1 MNSLQFLIKQIEIIE
16 YKYQKINENSIENFN
31 IFSIL
36 RRENDEVN
44 LHSRFIYELLN
55 PKGLHNQRDIFLK
68 IFLDEMNIEYNV
80 NIFEVYKE
88 QYNIDILLKSKN
100 QVIIIE
106 NKIDTQDHSNQLNR
120 YVDIIKKQGYNE
132 DKIKV
137 IYLTLYGEEPNE
149 SIEDIIL
156 ISYSQD
162 IKKWITKCIEK
173 VAQKPTL
180 RETLIQYLNLINK
193 LTYKADNQGFIMEVK
208 ELLLQKENLKT
219 ILNIEDAVIGAKIEI
234 QLKFW
239 KELLDYLQDAQYRFD
254 FYSIYG
260 DRDIK
265 ASVYKYYTK
274 KKNRK
279 DYGFEYQIDNN
290 LYFFIEIRDNIYYG
304 FYFKDNTNIDR
315 QIEILDKLV
324 IEWEESYWRYPTKKL
339 NFEQFNNENILDLLD
354 NNKRKI
360 DIRSISDEVI
370 YLITN
375 YKKELNRC

>member
-1 MNSLQFLIKQIEIIE
+1 
-16 YKYQKINENSIENFN
+16 
-31 IFSIL
+31 L

-132 DKIKV
+132 DEIKV

-149 SIEDIIL
+149 FIEDIIL
-156 ISYSQD
+156 LSYSQD
-162 IKKWITKCIEK
+162 IKNWITKCIEK

-324 IEWEESYWRYPTKKL
+324 IEWEEPYWKYPTKKL

-360 DIRSISDEVI
+360 DIKSISDEVI

>member
-1 MNSLQFLIKQIEIIE
+1 MNSLQFLIKLIEIIE

-68 IFLDEMNIEYNV
+68 IFLDEINIEYNV

-132 DKIKV
+132 DEIKV

-149 SIEDIIL
+149 FIEDIIL
-156 ISYSQD
+156 LSYSQD
-162 IKKWITKCIEK
+162 IKNWITKCIEK

-324 IEWEESYWRYPTKKL
+324 IEWEEPYWRYPTKKL

-375 YKKELNRC
+375 YKKELNKC